1 MLNTPSSAAS
11 YVRKHPDTGMV
22 PLDCVLPSESI
33 AFVLPDTTYS
43 VPTCHTAPSPVVS
56 ASVTVAVFQ
65 PPFAS
70 LASACAVSPLAVVV
84 AATIAAAS
92 HAALTVVSSPSPPV
106 EPESGS
112 VTAGTTSAFTVESFT
127 VIPDIMFCILS
138 VQLLT
143 ESHVVPWNT
152 MSLQYCILFHVLSV
166 FLSTAFFA

>member
-84 AATIAAAS
+84 AAAIAAAS
-92 HAALTVVSSPSPPV
+92 HSAFTVVSSPV

-112 VTAGTTSAFTVESFT
+112 VTTGTTSAFTVESFT
-127 VIPDIMFCILS
+127 AIPDIMFCILS

>member
-11 YVRKHPDTGMV
+11 YVRKHPDTGIV

-43 VPTCHTAPSPVVS
+43 VPTGHTAPSPVVS
-56 ASVTVAVFQ
+56 ASATVAVFQ

-84 AATIAAAS
+84 AAAIAAAS
-92 HAALTVVSSPSPPV
+92 HAALTVVSSPV

-112 VTAGTTSAFTVESFT
+112 VTTGTTSAFTVESFT

>member
-11 YVRKHPDTGMV
+11 YVRKHPDTGIV

-43 VPTCHTAPSPVVS
+43 VPTGHTTPSPVV
-56 ASVTVAVFQ
+56 
-65 PPFAS
+65 
-70 LASACAVSPLAVVV
+70 CAVSPLAVVV
-84 AATIAAAS
+84 AAAIAAAS
-92 HAALTVVSSPSPPV
+92 HSAFTVVSSPV

-112 VTAGTTSAFTVESFT
+112 ITAGTTSAFTVESFT

>member
-43 VPTCHTAPSPVVS
+43 VPTGHTTPSPVVS
-56 ASVTVAVFQ
+56 ASATVAVFQ

-84 AATIAAAS
+84 AAAIAAAS
-92 HAALTVVSSPSPPV
+92 HSAFTVVSSPV

-112 VTAGTTSAFTVESFT
+112 VTTGTTSAFTVESFT

-166 FLSTAFFA
+166 FLSTALFA

>member
-11 YVRKHPDTGMV
+11 YVRKLPDTGMV
-22 PLDCVLPSESI
+22 PLDCVVPSESI
-33 AFVLPDTTYS
+33 AFILPDTTYS
-43 VPTCHTAPSPVVS
+43 VPTGHTAPSPVVS
-56 ASVTVAVFQ
+56 ASATVAVFQ

-84 AATIAAAS
+84 AAAIAAAS
-92 HAALTVVSSPSPPV
+92 HVAFTIVSSPV
-106 EPESGS
+106 EPESGT
-112 VTAGTTSAFTVESFT
+112 VTTGTVSAFTVESFT